1 MSTRIA
7 PPEVMTNRERA
18 EAQQRQRRRQAE
30 RAMRA
35 AEAVRVAHRSEP
47 LPRSRR
53 AEAGRRSQATESQRG
68 TRAHVREA
76 STGDK
81 VASQPATKPTRTSA
95 SARPA
100 RPRTP
105 SPASPQPRP
114 RRRRPTHQHESR
126 PLQRRVRQQRR
137 PKPGIFRAGDPRR
150 RLLAIFVIV
159 VLFFAAVLVRVAMLQ
174 TTHAQSYIDA
184 GSAQRTRETR
194 LRADRGVI
202 FDRNGAELALS
213 VPATTIWLNP
223 KLIVDG
229 AQTVASLSAL
239 LHLSTEK
246 QQSLLDTIEA
256 KDKSFAYVK
265 RQIDDQTAAVVMA
278 LNLPGVDTYRESTRV
293 VPGGDLAQNVIGRTD
308 TDGVGTAGLELQ
320 FDKVLTGVDGEMV
333 RQRDQG
339 GRSIPGSEAVTRR
352 AVPGQDLV
360 LTLDRSIQFTLE
372 QALMKQ
378 VQELGA
384 RGGTAVVMAVD
395 GDILAMACVRMG
407 DDLIY
412 HITAANCA
420 AVDSL
425 EPGSVAKVVTI
436 SAGLNEGLVT
446 PETTLSVPG
455 FLLFNQDATNKAWR
469 QRIDDAHIH
478 NEEPMTVHQI
488 LVESSNVGTV
498 KISQMLKPEL
508 QYNYMTSFGF
518 GKRSDLNFPGESVGI
533 LPPWQ
538 EWEGTEKVTKSYGYG
553 VSATAVQLVGAV
565 NVIANNGV
573 YVAPRLVKATIG
585 GDGTVVSAAPP
596 ATRQVL
602 TPEVAQQTNIIMR
615 DVVCNGTA
623 TAAQIDGVSV
633 AGKTGTGIKAI
644 NGVYPV
650 LDSQKK
656 YYSSFV
662 GFFPAENP
670 AATVLISIDEP
681 PSGTQNRFGGTAAAP
696 VFKSVVPTIMHQLG
710 IQPGSATGGC
720 PQSD

>member
-1 MSTRIA
+1 MSTRVG
-7 PPEVMTNRERA
+7 PTQVMTNRERA
-18 EAQQRQRRRQAE
+18 EAQQHQRRRQAE
-30 RAMRA
+30 RNLRA
-35 AEAVRVAHRSEP
+35 AEAGRAPRRGEHAPQARSAGAGRPSRPAEHERGARTHARDPQPSARVAP
-47 LPRSRR
+47 
-53 AEAGRRSQATESQRG
+53 
-68 TRAHVREA
+68 
-76 STGDK
+76 
-81 VASQPATKPTRTSA
+81 QPTTKPRRTSA
-95 SARPA
+95 TAPTRRTKTTSPAPTPLRKRHRRPA
-100 RPRTP
+100 PR
-105 SPASPQPRP
+105 
-114 RRRRPTHQHESR
+114 HENK

-150 RLLAIFVIV
+150 RLLAIFVLV
-159 VLFFAAVLVRVAMLQ
+159 ALFFGAVLVRVAMLQ
-174 TTHAQSYIDA
+174 TTDAQSYIDA

-223 KLIVDG
+223 KLIVDA
-229 AQTVASLSAL
+229 AQTVASLTAL

-246 QQSLLDTIEA
+246 QQSLLDTIET

-320 FDKVLTGVDGEMV
+320 FNDVLTGVDGEMV

-384 RGGTAVVMAVD
+384 RGGTAVVMAVN
-395 GDILAMACVRMG
+395 GDILAMACVRIG

-478 NEEPMTVHQI
+478 NEEPMTVHKI

-508 QYNYMTSFGF
+508 QYKYMTAFGF

-553 VSATAVQLVGAV
+553 VAATAVQLVGAV

-585 GDGTVVSAAPP
+585 GDGTVVPGAAP
-596 ATRQVL
+596 ATHQVL
-602 TPEVAQQTNIIMR
+602 TPEVAQETNIIMR

-681 PSGTQNRFGGTAAAP
+681 PAGTQNRFGGTAAAP